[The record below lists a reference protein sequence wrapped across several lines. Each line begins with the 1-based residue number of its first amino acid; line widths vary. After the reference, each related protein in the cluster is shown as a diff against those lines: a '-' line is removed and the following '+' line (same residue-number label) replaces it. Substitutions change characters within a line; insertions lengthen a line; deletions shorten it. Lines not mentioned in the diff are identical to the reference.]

1 MSKKALRLFK
11 EAFLRTLVI
20 VLGVTI
26 VFFAGF
32 FIVKLATGGGNKN
45 DQSKNTS
52 TLDEN
57 ALQEQLDAENATD
70 ENGTADQNTT
80 EPATGDAVTTEAG
93 ADTTAATTTDS
104 KSLKIAVLNSTG
116 VKGLAAAWVEKLK
129 AAGYTNVY
137 AGNYKVGQL
146 NASKIIAVKDG
157 TGSDLVSN
165 FKAATLETG
174 SLTSGF
180 NMQDSTIS
188 ATDIDLFVI
197 IGTDDDIVGTQTQQ

>member
-20 VLGVTI
+20 VLGITI

-32 FIVKLATGGGNKN
+32 FIVKLATGGGNRN
-45 DQSKNTS
+45 DQSKNTA
-52 TLDEN
+52 TLDED
-57 ALQEQLDAENATD
+57 ALQKQLDEENATAD
-70 ENGTADQNTT
+70 GTTDQNTA
-80 EPATGDAVTTEAG
+80 EPATGDAATSETG
-93 ADTTAATTTDS
+93 TDTTAAVTDS
-104 KSLKIAVLNSTG
+104 KALKIAVLNSTG

-180 NMQDSTIS
+180 NMQDSTVS